1 MNDIKETWFKWD
13 YLCTNCDSH
22 IEMTIKSNGHKHSN
36 ICPKCFLSLTLMSV
50 VDATIEPIPTKKEE
64 EMNLTDTP
72 VQTMTLTW
80 IENENESEKIYTEN
94 DVRSAIYNN
103 KRYAEKMNEYYRKES
118 QLRTLLEEVYADSD
132 EQDTL
137 SQIAQIFD
145 VPLTKEIEV
154 TAYVRVA
161 LTIEVDMADGD
172 YDIDSLVSDNLTVDS
187 YGGEISVNDYTVER
201 VEEGTY

>member
-1 MNDIKETWFKWD
+1 MNDKWTKWD
-13 YLCTNCDSH
+13 YVCPYCDARL
-22 IEMTIKSNGHKHSN
+22 ELTVQDNVKSVNETFPSCSN
-36 ICPKCFLSLTLMSV
+36 ILALMSV
-50 VDATIEPIPTKKEE
+50 VDATILPIPTKKED
-64 EMNLTDTP
+64 EMNLTETP
-72 VQTMTLTW
+72 AQTMTLTW
-80 IENENESEKIYTEN
+80 LENDVETSTTYSEN

-161 LTIEVDMADGD
+161 LTIEVDMAEGD
-172 YDIDSLVSDNLTVDS
+172 YDIETLVSENLTVDS